1 MHDSY
6 QMLEAEMAIDILLVQ
21 SLSNGCGNWT
31 MYYVWS
37 ISEMF
42 TFIAFNILPDS
53 VSVAYIVSPWATKI
67 SV

>member
-1 MHDSY
+1 
-6 QMLEAEMAIDILLVQ
+6 
-21 SLSNGCGNWT
+21 
-31 MYYVWS
+31 MYHVLS

-53 VSVAYIVSPWATKI
+53 VSVAYIVSPWATKN

>member
-1 MHDSY
+1 
-6 QMLEAEMAIDILLVQ
+6 
-21 SLSNGCGNWT
+21 
-31 MYYVWS
+31 MYHVLS

-53 VSVAYIVSPWATKI
+53 VSIAYIVSPWATKN